1 MRRHSSPALLPS
13 AQKPATQ
20 WADVFRRIGFFRC
33 TQVFATI
40 AGQSRMLRLV
50 SFADSRPREAT
61 MIFRI
66 CDPERARHVSWTPNL
81 GKALEYAPGGEN
93 SLLVAHP
100 DAHLYSVIV
109 EPVHVLAVLNDFE
122 WIIDPTDVEIT
133 DHGTR
138 LDTIMMNAEQDKAIR
153 AAVTEAMSTLTLAE
167 IRELVR
173 EPYREFAPVAVAVSA
188 A

>member
-1 MRRHSSPALLPS
+1 
-13 AQKPATQ
+13 
-20 WADVFRRIGFFRC
+20 
-33 TQVFATI
+33 
-40 AGQSRMLRLV
+40 
-50 SFADSRPREAT
+50 

-122 WIIDPTDVEIT
+122 WMIDPTDVEIT
-133 DHGTR
+133 DHGTISNSAPQTR
-138 LDTIMMNAEQDKAIR
+138 IGELPDSPAKT
-153 AAVTEAMSTLTLAE
+153 TLLAMAGEDYLVNVIDNDEPYE
-167 IRELVR
+167 IRER
-173 EPYREFAPVAVAVSA
+173 ETNRGHEPTDGAPTLP
-188 A
+188 